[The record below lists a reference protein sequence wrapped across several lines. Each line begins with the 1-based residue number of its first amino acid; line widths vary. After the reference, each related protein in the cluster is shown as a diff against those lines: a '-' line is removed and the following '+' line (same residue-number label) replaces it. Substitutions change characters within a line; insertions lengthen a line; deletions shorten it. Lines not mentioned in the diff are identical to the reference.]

1 MISRRPA
8 ANASHSTGPGAIIA
22 SAVGLIDPVVT
33 TTRAA
38 SAAWRQRVRVAASAV
53 RPTSQP
59 RPAHGS
65 SIADVRD
72 TYGRRY
78 GVSWYTSA
86 AASAASRLRPSRRA
100 IHSTPVPAARNS
112 VPIHSRWAT
121 QSGSPMPSATQY
133 QGPCGHR

>member
-1 MISRRPA
+1 MATIVIHHADTTSDNPPIVSAVVVARRHVISRRPA

-22 SAVGLIDPVVT
+22 RAVGLIDPVVT

-78 GVSWYTSA
+78 GVSW
-86 AASAASRLRPSRRA
+86 
-100 IHSTPVPAARNS
+100 
-112 VPIHSRWAT
+112 
-121 QSGSPMPSATQY
+121 
-133 QGPCGHR
+133 